1 MNTVLLICCRRFFH
15 FEFNC
20 LPLLVFVIC
29 AADDDVQLPAL
40 LADSLLAVVKLQQHQ
55 QQQQQQHTSVACW
68 VTIMNSINLHVRI
81 LHSTSNHPAQRLL
94 ADPHA
99 SVVLPAQRSP
109 ALQLADPLERCNRFV
124 FETGH
129 FVRSGCAITSGV
141 VGSVQKMHAG
151 EDDA

>member
-1 MNTVLLICCRRFFH
+1 
-15 FEFNC
+15 
-20 LPLLVFVIC
+20 
-29 AADDDVQLPAL
+29 VQLPAL
-40 LADSLLAVVKLQQHQ
+40 LADSLLAVVKLQQ
-55 QQQQQQHTSVACW
+55 QQQQQHASVASW
-68 VTIMNSINLHVRI
+68 VTIMNSINLHVRMVY
-81 LHSTSNHPAQRLL
+81 STSKDPAPHLL

-124 FETGH
+124 FETVH

-151 EDDA
+151 DADA